1 MCGNGGGWLGGQG
14 APGSVGTSGFGLVC
28 VQHRHQASRRTSG
41 HVGCS
46 SHWVSVPLRT
56 PGKAVRRGAAG
67 RFHVALKGTLGPRTQ
82 VAQRQL
88 WTQHRELW
96 SHQGRAVMAKA
107 PVQRWGSPL
116 SGRVS
121 GGGSAAAPRALLQ
134 LRGPCSWADRGSRGR
149 TGGAAPLGPQN
160 KSPQGPS
167 GSFFSAGL
175 R

>member
-1 MCGNGGGWLGGQG
+1 MARWTGRTWFCRDEWVRTRVRAAQ
-14 APGSVGTSGFGLVC
+14 APGLTENLGTRGLFVTLGFCPSSNTREGC
-28 VQHRHQASRRTSG
+28 QAG
-41 HVGCS
+41 
-46 SHWVSVPLRT
+46 
-56 PGKAVRRGAAG
+56 GAAG

-167 GSFFSAGL
+167 GLFFSTGL